1 MTTRNARRWLG
12 VLNGTQGEV
21 ADIDVNK
28 GELTLK
34 TDGGRHIRLPASYLA
49 ARHLTHSYA
58 MTGHKAQGM
67 TTARCFALGDDTLY
81 KEWGYTALSR
91 GKKEN
96 RLYLVGGHDTG
107 REEVGGAVSYEAD
120 GKVRAIRA
128 LARSKSKEFASEGG
142 RVASRSLSR

>member
-1 MTTRNARRWLG
+1 
-12 VLNGTQGEV
+12 
-21 ADIDVNK
+21 
-28 GELTLK
+28 
-34 TDGGRHIRLPASYLA
+34 
-49 ARHLTHSYA
+49 

-81 KEWGYTALSR
+81 REWGYTALSR

-120 GKVRAIRA
+120 GKARAIRA
-128 LARSKSKEFASEGG
+128 LVRSKSKELASDSG
-142 RVASRSLSR
+142 RGQKLKQVRASAWRV